1 MNRNKLEELREELY
15 KLINEGICLYNENVV
30 EVSEELDK
38 LIIEEYARWVSEIL
52 VSEIVVEH

>member
-38 LIIEEYARWVSEIL
+38 LIIEEYARWVIEIL
-52 VSEIVVEH
+52 VSKIAVEH